1 MKRIFT
7 YICVSILTLGLVSC
21 GKIFDGLEGD
31 LTRMSESDLT
41 SSETGLT
48 RLLASIYGYIPYD
61 AFGTMDKSTVDATDA
76 HSTSYGINRSGDW
89 NYTQI
94 RSVNQLLIQIPDA
107 YERGVISEEVRD
119 AMLGEV
125 HFVRGYIYFGMVRR
139 FGGVPIVTEP
149 LDDKYD
155 GGEDVS
161 GLYVPRST
169 EKDTWDFVIDEF
181 ETAANLLPATRSDG
195 EYRATKY
202 AAYALEARVAL
213 FAASV
218 SKYWGKAPIDNGYVA
233 VSKGLT
239 KMVAADANAYYKK
252 AIDAADKVISS
263 GMYRL
268 YGGTNPASVDA
279 AKKNLQ
285 ELFLA
290 RHDEEFIFGRSYKTG
305 QPTASNGF
313 DYGNSPHQVHADGG
327 GWQFGRYCVTL
338 DLVDAFDDYVNPAS
352 NRSRT
357 DGTVKTRN
365 DGVEDAYVINLGQD
379 KQAGFS
385 TETDYIKYDDLAA
398 PFANKDARFQAH
410 VVYPGA
416 TFRNEKILIQG
427 GVIDSKGNAKFYG
440 EKDVAYE
447 AGGQKYYMYGD
458 PNEANFSGFYS
469 MNDSNGGNWYNTG
482 FGIAKFLDPA
492 QAQQYTTNPWP
503 DIRYAEVLL
512 TYAEAVVES
521 GQGDQAK
528 AKQYLNDIRHRAA
541 FTDNVELTLENVLHE
556 RRVEL
561 AFENDLPY
569 TLLRRREFVFG
580 ANNGVRKHALVP
592 TLDLRDGTPKY
603 IFVRANVIHGDVNM
617 SNNGLYIND
626 YRLYYDSIGTW
637 SKDNIEKDPIQE

>member
-218 SKYWGKAPIDNGYVA
+218 SKYWWHQ
-233 VSKGLT
+233 SCQRRCCQEE
-239 KMVAADANAYYKK
+239 
-252 AIDAADKVISS
+252 SS
-263 GMYRL
+263 G
-268 YGGTNPASVDA
+268 
-279 AKKNLQ
+279 
-285 ELFLA
+285 
-290 RHDEEFIFGRSYKTG
+290 
-305 QPTASNGF
+305 
-313 DYGNSPHQVHADGG
+313 
-327 GWQFGRYCVTL
+327 
-338 DLVDAFDDYVNPAS
+338 
-352 NRSRT
+352 
-357 DGTVKTRN
+357 TVPCP
-365 DGVEDAYVINLGQD
+365 
-379 KQAGFS
+379 S
-385 TETDYIKYDDLAA
+385 
-398 PFANKDARFQAH
+398 
-410 VVYPGA
+410 
-416 TFRNEKILIQG
+416 
-427 GVIDSKGNAKFYG
+427 
-440 EKDVAYE
+440 
-447 AGGQKYYMYGD
+447 
-458 PNEANFSGFYS
+458 
-469 MNDSNGGNWYNTG
+469 
-482 FGIAKFLDPA
+482 
-492 QAQQYTTNPWP
+492 
-503 DIRYAEVLL
+503 
-512 TYAEAVVES
+512 
-521 GQGDQAK
+521 
-528 AKQYLNDIRHRAA
+528 
-541 FTDNVELTLENVLHE
+541 
-556 RRVEL
+556 
-561 AFENDLPY
+561 
-569 TLLRRREFVFG
+569 
-580 ANNGVRKHALVP
+580 
-592 TLDLRDGTPKY
+592 
-603 IFVRANVIHGDVNM
+603 
-617 SNNGLYIND
+617 
-626 YRLYYDSIGTW
+626 
-637 SKDNIEKDPIQE
+637 